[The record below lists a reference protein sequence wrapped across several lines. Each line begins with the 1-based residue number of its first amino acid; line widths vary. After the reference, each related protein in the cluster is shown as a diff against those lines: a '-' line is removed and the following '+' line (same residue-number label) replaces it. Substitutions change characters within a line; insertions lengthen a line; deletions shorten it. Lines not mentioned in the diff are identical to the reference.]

1 MLFSV
6 GRLIDAGL
14 VRASLRAQPALECGD
29 PSPRWRGRPGNPGPL
44 AFSPQAGHSVRRSA
58 ALACAAFILLLA
70 ACGQRAATPAD
81 AIVVG
86 QVAEPRSLD
95 PHVATATNDFRI
107 LAHVYEGLV
116 RFEPGTLDLGPSLAR
131 EWSVGEDG
139 RRYTF
144 KLRDDVVFHDGS
156 AFDAE
161 AVRFNFGRMLD
172 GDHPFADTGPFP
184 MAFLFSMVES
194 IETPDPHTVVFKLNE
209 PYAPFLSNLA
219 YPTGYMVSP
228 AQVRAEGSRFGRD
241 PSGTGP
247 WRFREWAR
255 QRWVLL
261 ERFEAHR
268 DTASGTG
275 VNRLI
280 FRPLPDENSRLTE
293 LLAGNIDLLVEA
305 PPDLVG
311 YLREHGDFAVTE
323 TEGSHLW
330 FLILNTREPPFDDVR
345 VRRAVNYAVDKEA
358 ITRDLLQDTASVAHG
373 VISRVFDWAS
383 NPDVRPYPHDPEKA
397 RRLIEEAGHAGATVR
412 LYATE
417 SGSGM
422 LEPLPMA
429 SALQADLA
437 RVGLNVRIE
446 VFEWNTFLARV
457 NAGLEGRAH
466 MAQMAWIT
474 HDPDT
479 LPSLALS
486 STALPEAGGFNSGY
500 FENKR
505 LDELLAAARRT
516 TDFGE
521 RGRLYRDIDR
531 LVHEE
536 APFLFV
542 AAWRQNAVHS
552 RALRGMRLEP
562 SFLLNLT
569 EVEKVR

>member
-1 MLFSV
+1 M
-6 GRLIDAGL
+6 I
-14 VRASLRAQPALECGD
+14 
-29 PSPRWRGRPGNPGPL
+29 
-44 AFSPQAGHSVRRSA
+44 
-58 ALACAAFILLLA
+58 LA
-70 ACGQRAATPAD
+70 ACGERAGTPAD

-131 EWSVGEDG
+131 EWSVDESG

-144 KLRDDVVFHDGS
+144 ELRDDVVFHDGS

-161 AVRFNFGRMLD
+161 AVRFNFERMLD
-172 GDHPFADTGPFP
+172 GDHPFGDTGPFP
-184 MAFLFSMVES
+184 MAFLFSMVEG
-194 IETPDPHTVVFKLNE
+194 IETPDTHTVVFELDE

-219 YPTGYMVSP
+219 YPTGYIVSP
-228 AQVRAEGSRFGRD
+228 TQVRAEGSRFGRK

-261 ERFEAHR
+261 ERFDAHR
-268 DTASGTG
+268 EAVAETS
-275 VNRLI
+275 VKRLL

-311 YLREHGDFAVTE
+311 YLRAHEAFAVAE

-345 VRRAVNYAVDKEA
+345 MRRAVNYAVDKEA
-358 ITRDLLQDTASVAHG
+358 ITRDLLQETASVAHG
-373 VISRVFDWAS
+373 VISRAFEWAS
-383 NPDVRPYPHDPEKA
+383 HPDVHPYPHDPEKA
-397 RRLIEEAGHAGATVR
+397 RQLIEEAGHSGATLR

-429 SALQADLA
+429 GAIQADLA
-437 RVGLNVRIE
+437 RVGLDVRIE

-457 NAGLEGRAH
+457 NAGLEGRAE

-486 STALPEAGGFNSGY
+486 SAALPEAGGFNSGY
-500 FENKR
+500 FENER

-516 TDFGE
+516 TDFDE
-521 RGRLYRDIDR
+521 RGRLYREIDR

-542 AAWRQNAVHS
+542 AAWRQNAVYS
-552 RALRGMRLEP
+552 RDLRDMRLEP

-569 EVEKVR
+569 GVEKER

>member
-1 MLFSV
+1 MSGTEGMLF
-6 GRLIDAGL
+6 RF
-14 VRASLRAQPALECGD
+14 VRKGMQGAFAAKWPPNGAQTWSSTC
-29 PSPRWRGRPGNPGPL
+29 
-44 AFSPQAGHSVRRSA
+44 RRSA
-58 ALACAAFILLLA
+58 PRNLSVCGWKVLAAVPLLFLFA
-70 ACGQRAATPAD
+70 ACGERAATPPD

-131 EWSVGEDG
+131 EWSVSDDG

-144 KLRDDVVFHDGS
+144 TLRDDVVFHDGS

-161 AVRFNFGRMLD
+161 AVRFNFERMLD
-172 GDHPFADTGPFP
+172 GGHPFAETGPFP
-184 MAFLFSMVES
+184 MAFLFSMVEA
-194 IETPDPHTVVFKLNE
+194 IETPDAQTVVFVLDE

-228 AQVRAEGSRFGRD
+228 AQVRAEGPRFGRN

-261 ERFEAHR
+261 ERFDAHR
-268 DTASGTG
+268 DAVEDAKVT
-275 VNRLI
+275 RLL

-311 YLREHGDFAVTE
+311 YLREHKAFAVAE

-345 VRRAVNYAVDKEA
+345 MRRAVNYAVDKEG

-373 VISRVFDWAS
+373 VVSRVFEWAS
-383 NPDVRPYPHDPEKA
+383 NPDIQPYPHDPDKA
-397 RRLIEEAGHAGATVR
+397 RRLIEEAGHEGATLR

-429 SALQADLA
+429 SAIQADLA

-457 NAGLEGRAH
+457 NAGLEGRAE

-500 FENKR
+500 FENER
-505 LDELLAAARRT
+505 LDDLLAAARAT
-516 TDFGE
+516 TDFDE
-521 RGRLYRDIDR
+521 RGRLYREIDR

-542 AAWRQNAVHS
+542 AAWRQNAVYS
-552 RALRGMRLEP
+552 RALQGMRLEP

-569 EVEKVR
+569 HVEKAP